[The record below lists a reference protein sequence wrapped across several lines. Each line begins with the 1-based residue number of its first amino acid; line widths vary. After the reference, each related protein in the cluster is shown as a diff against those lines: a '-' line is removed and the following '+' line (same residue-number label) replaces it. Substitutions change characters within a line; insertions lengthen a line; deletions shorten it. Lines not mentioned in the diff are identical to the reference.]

1 MIVSTQLCNN
11 GPKGGFPFVK
21 NSFMSLGA
29 GRKLLLYKR
38 KPPSKKSSAI
48 APPKIDAQKKED
60 ETSQLIDDFFQLSTR
75 STASWSPA
83 PYESDTAYL
92 APCSVWPRKC
102 CSVGRRNLTVM
113 LYCFIFLIPW
123 LLKLQLCSR
132 RTWSE
137 NFFSW
142 ALSLSLSV
150 FLCEGIWTSD

>member
-1 MIVSTQLCNN
+1 MQQWTQRGVPLCQELFYVAWCRSEA
-11 GPKGGFPFVK
+11 PLVQKKTAVK
-21 NSFMSLGA
+21 KDLGYRA
-29 GRKLLLYKR
+29 
-38 KPPSKKSSAI
+38 
-48 APPKIDAQKKED
+48 AQNRCSKKED
-60 ETSQLIDDFFQLSTR
+60 ETSQLIDDFFHLSTR

-92 APCSVWPRKC
+92 ASCSVWPRKC
-102 CSVGRRNLTVM
+102 CLVGRRNLTVM